1 MLDKLRNF
9 SKGKLAAVLVA
20 IIIIPFVFWGMGSVF
35 SGGNTNSIGKIN
47 NHNISTKDFM
57 NYINRSKIK
66 PELIKTNIDN
76 NVLEQLLTQLVSAMI
91 IDLEIDSL
99 AVKLSDKNLANKI
112 TSQKT
117 FKDENNNFSRVKY
130 EKFLL
135 ENNFSVVEFEK
146 TIKQN
151 ELNKKLFTYINGGIK
166 SPYFFANKLY
176 KNQTKNLQISL
187 LNLNQIYV
195 KKNNLLETD
204 IDKHIKDNKEKFS
217 RKIVDISYAKITPE
231 NLSDQNEFN
240 EEFFSIIDNIENDIT
255 NNITI
260 TDIAIKYGFNLKIIN
275 DYDGSDIDKNVN
287 EIYQSKDETAIKL
300 VDKNDYFL
308 IYEKK
313 NIKKILPSINDKD
326 FKEKV
331 KNDLYELKKFEI
343 NKDLL
348 TRIDKKE
355 FIDSDFRKIVGNNN
369 LEIINIKSINDN
381 DFLNNDSV
389 KLLYSMSKGSYS
401 LIVDK
406 KNNIYLAK
414 IDDVVKKNLGVN
426 NEMIETYQKQSDKII
441 KNNLYGTYDNLL
453 NEKYKI
459 KINQSTLERVKNY
472 FR

>member
-1 MLDKLRNF
+1 
-9 SKGKLAAVLVA
+9 
-20 IIIIPFVFWGMGSVF
+20 
-35 SGGNTNSIGKIN
+35 
-47 NHNISTKDFM
+47 M
-57 NYINRSKIK
+57 N
-66 PELIKTNIDN
+66 
-76 NVLEQLLTQLVSAMI
+76 A
-91 IDLEIDSL
+91 
-99 AVKLSDKNLANKI
+99 
-112 TSQKT
+112 
-117 FKDENNNFSRVKY
+117 
-130 EKFLL
+130 
-135 ENNFSVVEFEK
+135 
-146 TIKQN
+146 
-151 ELNKKLFTYINGGIK
+151 
-166 SPYFFANKLY
+166 
-176 KNQTKNLQISL
+176 
-187 LNLNQIYV
+187 
-195 KKNNLLETD
+195 
-204 IDKHIKDNKEKFS
+204 
-217 RKIVDISYAKITPE
+217 
-231 NLSDQNEFN
+231 
-240 EEFFSIIDNIENDIT
+240 
-255 NNITI
+255 
-260 TDIAIKYGFNLKIIN
+260 
-275 DYDGSDIDKNVN
+275 N
-287 EIYQSKDETAIKL
+287 EIYQNNDEPAIKL

-308 IYEKK
+308 VYEKK

-441 KNNLYGTYDNLL
+441 KNNLYSTYDNLL